1 MYPQQIIDALRHVR
15 YPGTGKD
22 LIESGMLEDDI
33 RISGFE
39 VSFSLISQKENDPF
53 MKSVLKAS
61 EVALQT
67 YVDPNIVAHIHV
79 KKPIS
84 SAENKSR
91 TSASQSPVNAKHI
104 IAIHSGKGGVGKSTV
119 TANLAVALA
128 KAGYRVGLL
137 DADIHGPSMPK
148 MFHVEDCRPY
158 SVEIDGRTL
167 IEPIEQ
173 YGVKM
178 LSIGFFVDP
187 EQAVIWRGGMAS
199 NALKQLIEDAHW
211 GELDYFLI
219 DLPPGTSDIHLTLIA
234 ELQLTGVIVVTTP
247 QPVAL
252 VDARKGV
259 EMFRNEK
266 VHVDILGFIENMAW
280 FTPAELPNNKYYIF
294 GKDGGKK
301 LAEELKISYFETSAL
316 NGQGINEAFEQLTLD
331 IMKIKGV
338 DSGHD
343 TSIELKKVK
352 KKKAKG
358 DCC

>member
-1 MYPQQIIDALRHVR
+1 MYPQQVIDALRHVR

-39 VSFSLISQKENDPF
+39 VSFSLIFQKDNDPF
-53 MKSVLKAS
+53 LKSVIKAA

-67 YVDPNIVAHIHV
+67 YIDPNVTANIHPKFV
-79 KKPIS
+79 KS
-84 SAENKSR
+84 LVNH
-91 TSASQSPVNAKHI
+91 QSPSVDNESPIHAKHV

-119 TANLAVALA
+119 AANLAVALA
-128 KAGYRVGLL
+128 QQGYAVGLL

-148 MFHVEDCRPY
+148 MFHTEDCRPF
-158 SVEIDGRTL
+158 SVEENGRTL

-178 LSIGFFVDP
+178 LSIGFFVSP
-187 EQAVIWRGGMAS
+187 ENAVIWRGGMAS
-199 NALKQLIEDAHW
+199 NAIKQLIEDAHW

-219 DLPPGTSDIHLTLIA
+219 DLPPGTSDIHLTLIS
-234 ELQLTGVIVVTTP
+234 ELHLTGVIVVTTP

-259 EMFRNEK
+259 EMFQNEK
-266 VHVDILGFIENMAW
+266 INVKILGLIENMSW
-280 FTPAELPNNKYYIF
+280 FTPAELPQNKYYIF

-301 LAEELKISYFETSAL
+301 LAEELNIPFLGQIPLVQSIREGGDEGTPIAL
-316 NGQGINEAFEQLTLD
+316 QVGHPAAEAFENICRGLQN
-331 IMKIKGV
+331 
-338 DSGHD
+338 
-343 TSIELKKVK
+343 
-352 KKKAKG
+352 
-358 DCC
+358 